1 MALHHMH
8 TQADG
13 ERVVSQG
20 NLYSTK
26 KKHMLG
32 ACGVW
37 HSYST
42 VSDTDNHAHVML
54 MLQHSSRSPPSHDA
68 KPPLPLACV
77 LRSALGRYKQHT
89 LARPQPQLQPSQV
102 LHPAV
107 CLDTSMHFVYCQACW
122 WPSCTNSQV
131 VLACPPQAGIWLAVL
146 HSLSLGS
153 KCHLSTGRRGLTCAC
168 CKTRK
173 HTGHQAGN

>member
-1 MALHHMH
+1 MH

-20 NLYSTK
+20 ILYSTK

-107 CLDTSMHFVYCQACW
+107 CLDTSMHFSTVKPAGGHPVLTVKWFWPVLLKQAYG
-122 WPSCTNSQV
+122 WPCCI
-131 VLACPPQAGIWLAVL
+131 ACP
-146 HSLSLGS
+146 
-153 KCHLSTGRRGLTCAC
+153 
-168 CKTRK
+168 
-173 HTGHQAGN
+173 